1 MWLDLTAAVM
11 RLALSWPQSPG
22 WLMGKWLPVISPVC
36 RVTSE
41 QSSHCSTVISQ
52 HHHTQLVPV
61 LPPCVEMCRDVE
73 MYRDVLCGGI
83 FKTYF
88 HPRTVDRHRHRSN
101 APRSAERNL
110 KQRMFSIRAVRR
122 GAGHYGQGQE
132 MPSVDCSCTMGCMFT
147 VSQQVTTILAN
158 SSVRD
163 ISRNGSESTISCFI
177 QYKKNCF
184 IQSEQSIVL
193 SWRCDWMKKLTC
205 CCAWIF
211 SW

>member
-1 MWLDLTAAVM
+1 M
-11 RLALSWPQSPG
+11 
-22 WLMGKWLPVISPVC
+22 PVISPVC

-41 QSSHCSTVISQ
+41 QSSHCSTP
-52 HHHTQLVPV
+52 HHTQLVPV
-61 LPPCVEMCRDVE
+61 LPPCVE

-177 QYKKNCF
+177 QYKK
-184 IQSEQSIVL
+184 
-193 SWRCDWMKKLTC
+193 KLFHPIRVEY
-205 CCAWIF
+205 CAQLTL
-211 SW
+211 